1 MKWSSKQT
9 SSLVVWI
16 ALLGAFALATPVKAA
31 DPLQYAACD
40 LRAVYLFDNAD
51 DIDWPTLY
59 YLNDVYGIRIDLANV
74 QMGSSYQEIKR
85 SVIETELHLHSY
97 ILPDSGARP
106 YDSVLASL
114 TGKYPV
120 DLVIIAPLIKNSPTD
135 SLSNLVMS
143 ASVKLGAGNIYKL
156 GDTTV
161 GKRVQSGSI
170 YLNTREKGTRYR
182 ERMER
187 EIPKLF
193 SWYRTPKQMPER
205 LMRYDLVWSSR
216 TDSKPQADFIAGLP
230 PIRLSR
236 IIDSALTDGSLKTA
250 LIRKARNYE
259 SFLSLAHNS
268 IGRKRADYILTAH
281 KELVTL
287 SDQCRIETKLASI
300 PRFLGYLAELNRK
313 LQRAVVQEIGL
324 TWNGE
329 IILRDSP
336 DGPKVKF
343 RAELGAD
350 GPAEIELD
358 AVRFKP
364 YWDTTSI
371 DLDTQIK
378 KIQPHQ
384 SIIKE
389 YLVSIDRKYLEA
401 QKPES
406 LLFAADVV
414 YGKMPITLYSAVPIW
429 QSPDLSVKFEPGFK
443 FIPPVAQ
450 LVVDRVVNSMA
461 WKATLTKPTYYYGK
475 VDVKIE
481 TPRGMFAG
489 AYQTERKLEKGQ
501 SLESI
506 RIPFT
511 VSNLFELGIQ
521 RATISLLVNGR
532 TIAADTGIIRIAA
545 CHVEDTTRI
554 GFLPDTTGQLEDIMR
569 MTDAGFQP
577 LTERTLV
584 TGDLEAYDVIL
595 IGSGA
600 FRAYPQLRELKGRLE
615 DFIRSGGRLVLF
627 GQPSA
632 WPEGVLPV
640 GCSPGMERVRPED
653 ILNRGNV
660 SNIMAKPYAISDNVL
675 FDGLAPS
682 TKVASAVV
690 TPAENILVTPTGGA
704 LLSVTRIG
712 TGELIYCG
720 LPLVDM
726 ISHLNIEA
734 IHLFANLLNH

>member
-1 MKWSSKQT
+1 MKWCSKQVADF
-9 SSLVVWI
+9 L
-16 ALLGAFALATPVKAA
+16 LLGVLLCACLMATPAKAA

-74 QMGSSYQEIKR
+74 QMGSAYQEIKR
-85 SVIETELHLHSY
+85 SVIETEIHLHSY

-120 DLVIIAPLIKNSPTD
+120 DLVIIAPLTKNSPTD

-143 ASVKLGAGNIYKL
+143 ASVKLGAGSIYKL

-187 EIPKLF
+187 EIPRLF

-287 SDQCRIETKLASI
+287 SEQCRIETKLASI

-364 YWDTTSI
+364 YWDTTSV

-414 YGKMPITLYSAVPIW
+414 YGKMPITLYSAVP
-429 QSPDLSVKFEPGFK
+429 
-443 FIPPVAQ
+443 
-450 LVVDRVVNSMA
+450 
-461 WKATLTKPTYYYGK
+461 
-475 VDVKIE
+475 
-481 TPRGMFAG
+481 
-489 AYQTERKLEKGQ
+489 
-501 SLESI
+501 
-506 RIPFT
+506 
-511 VSNLFELGIQ
+511 
-521 RATISLLVNGR
+521 
-532 TIAADTGIIRIAA
+532 
-545 CHVEDTTRI
+545 
-554 GFLPDTTGQLEDIMR
+554 
-569 MTDAGFQP
+569 
-577 LTERTLV
+577 
-584 TGDLEAYDVIL
+584 
-595 IGSGA
+595 
-600 FRAYPQLRELKGRLE
+600 
-615 DFIRSGGRLVLF
+615 
-627 GQPSA
+627 
-632 WPEGVLPV
+632 
-640 GCSPGMERVRPED
+640 
-653 ILNRGNV
+653 
-660 SNIMAKPYAISDNVL
+660 
-675 FDGLAPS
+675 
-682 TKVASAVV
+682 
-690 TPAENILVTPTGGA
+690 
-704 LLSVTRIG
+704 
-712 TGELIYCG
+712 
-720 LPLVDM
+720 
-726 ISHLNIEA
+726 
-734 IHLFANLLNH
+734 